1 MIGEDRV
8 IDVAG
13 LAARI
18 KLYET
23 LRENGININPLNGE
37 VIYDEITRQTI
48 QEFSKMRKMI
58 EFITGEGIAVDDE
71 QARIL
76 ARQQMQHGGEGDPT
90 PSWMGKEVNVSLK
103 GCDPLREQI
112 QKWKNK
118 TITVTMGGE
127 EVILNLSK
135 VEQLEHVID
144 GLFLTGNA
152 DKAREMWAEQ
162 LGGERCVG

>member
-1 MIGEDRV
+1 
-8 IDVAG
+8 
-13 LAARI
+13 
-18 KLYET
+18 
-23 LRENGININPLNGE
+23 
-37 VIYDEITRQTI
+37 
-48 QEFSKMRKMI
+48 
-58 EFITGEGIAVDDE
+58 
-71 QARIL
+71 
-76 ARQQMQHGGEGDPT
+76 
-90 PSWMGKEVNVSLK
+90 MGKEVNVSLK